1 MAEPVQST
9 EANHGCILGLLI
21 VGALLAL
28 ALCSKDSTNSTNS
41 TGLSNADQTLTADAT
56 PEPAAPPRLQ
66 PLSAPSARLGIRH
79 FKLAR
84 GAEGAVGAMVYS
96 QNCYEALGRHFTWA
110 KLDICGGFDMAAV
123 EAVGNDLNAAGEQS
137 TYFDGETAAGRYLTA
152 ATKAGE
158 PADDADQRLASL
170 QHLVPHPRPV
180 EVSDA
185 EGANT
190 TVSSIDMNALV
201 NESED

>member
-1 MAEPVQST
+1 MAEQVQST
-9 EANHGCILGLLI
+9 EINHGCILGVLI
-21 VGALLAL
+21 VVALLAL

-41 TGLSNADQTLTADAT
+41 TGLSSAENLTADA
-56 PEPAAPPRLQ
+56 PAEPPAPPRLQ

-79 FKLAR
+79 FKLAK

-123 EAVGNDLNAAGEQS
+123 EAVGNDLNVAAEQS
-137 TYFDGETAAGRYLTA
+137 TYFDSETAAGRYLTA

-158 PADDADQRLASL
+158 PADGADQRLASL

-190 TVSSIDMNALV
+190 TVSSIDVNALE